1 MQNQSKL
8 LNEQLDAIYDP
19 PNFDKGIPYFP
30 TDTTTTQSPSSS
42 GINYLHYHDDL
53 EIGYCYSGSGIFIV
67 NDLIIPYQSPCACI
81 IYKNLLHIAQSSSSQ
96 PSEWVFLNIDTN
108 AFFNEDSEMIGCICP
123 VPNFGQSYIITPDSP
138 VLLQHIHDFIEELRH
153 KNSNYLKCAKYL
165 LLSALIEHAR
175 QNRFI
180 EGNDSRQWLFKDI
193 AVAISYISNH
203 YDQQITVEF
212 LAKLCNVS
220 TATLRRKFN
229 QALNLSPLDYL
240 HQVRISTAVSMLML
254 DNKSILEICNK
265 VGYNSQSSFNR
276 QFLKITGK
284 SPMKYRT

>member
-30 TDTTTTQSPSSS
+30 TDTTKTQSPSSS

-138 VLLQHIHDFIEELRH
+138 VLLQHIHGSD
-153 KNSNYLKCAKYL
+153 C
-165 LLSALIEHAR
+165 
-175 QNRFI
+175 
-180 EGNDSRQWLFKDI
+180 
-193 AVAISYISNH
+193 
-203 YDQQITVEF
+203 
-212 LAKLCNVS
+212 
-220 TATLRRKFN
+220 
-229 QALNLSPLDYL
+229 
-240 HQVRISTAVSMLML
+240 
-254 DNKSILEICNK
+254 
-265 VGYNSQSSFNR
+265 
-276 QFLKITGK
+276 
-284 SPMKYRT
+284 

>member
-8 LNEQLDAIYDP
+8 LSEQLDAIYDP
-19 PNFDKGIPYFP
+19 PNFDEGVPYFP
-30 TDTTTTQSPSSS
+30 TDTITTQSPASSK
-42 GINYLHYHDDL
+42 INYLHYHNDL
-53 EIGYCYSGSGIFIV
+53 EIGYCYRGSGVFIV
-67 NDLIIPYQSPCACI
+67 NDLIIPYQSPCASI

-108 AFFNEDSEMIGCICP
+108 AFFNNDSEMMRCICP
-123 VPNFGQSYIITPDSP
+123 VPNFGQAYIITPDSP
-138 VLLQHIHDFIEELRH
+138 VLLQHIYNFIQELRD
-153 KNSNYLKCAKYL
+153 KKTNYMECAKYSL
-165 LLSALIEHAR
+165 LCALIEHAR
-175 QNRFI
+175 QNKFI
-180 EGNDSRQWLFKDI
+180 EKGASKQWLFKDI
-193 AVAISYISNH
+193 AVAITYISNH

-212 LAKLCNVS
+212 LAKLCNMS
-220 TATLRRKFN
+220 AATLRRKFK

-240 HQVRISTAVSMLML
+240 HQVRISTAVSMLTL

-284 SPMKYRT
+284 SPIKYRS